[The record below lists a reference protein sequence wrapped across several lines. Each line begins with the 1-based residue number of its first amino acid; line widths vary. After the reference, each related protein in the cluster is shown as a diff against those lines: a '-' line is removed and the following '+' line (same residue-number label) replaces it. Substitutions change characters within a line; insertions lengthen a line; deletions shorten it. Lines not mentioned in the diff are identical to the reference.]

1 MSEIQKVVYTDGACS
16 GNPGLGGWGVV
27 ILKDTQK
34 PILLNGGE
42 NNTTNNRME
51 LTAAI
56 KSIKYFQDKQNL
68 EIFTDSQY
76 LKNGIETWINNWKIN
91 GWKTSNK
98 KKVKNQDLWIELD
111 KIIEKH
117 NIKWNWVKGHANNE
131 FNEKADFLAR
141 KFIQENS

>member
-1 MSEIQKVVYTDGACS
+1 MIAIYTDGACS

-111 KIIEKH
+111 KIIKKH

>member
-1 MSEIQKVVYTDGACS
+1 MIAIYTDGACS

-98 KKVKNQDLWIELD
+98 KNVKNQDLWIELD